1 MLYHRVAM
9 HFIHLDSPFGSKS
22 LYSNASGICEFFSI
36 APESGWKLV
45 AFASSEKA
53 WSFIEK
59 KYQDCKAVYACESFA
74 E

>member
-1 MLYHRVAM
+1 M

-53 WSFIEK
+53 WNFIEK
-59 KYQDCKAVYACESFA
+59 KYQNDAAVYVCESLT